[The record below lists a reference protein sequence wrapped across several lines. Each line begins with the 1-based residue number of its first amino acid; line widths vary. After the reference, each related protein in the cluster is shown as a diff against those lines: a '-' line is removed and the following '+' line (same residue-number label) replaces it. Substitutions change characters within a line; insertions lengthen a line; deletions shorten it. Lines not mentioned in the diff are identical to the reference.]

1 MSVLQGR
8 NNLKSAA
15 AKCSQCFLLP
25 HDYSRRTSSSAQR
38 WTGVNGQRV
47 TATDAADG
55 ESEVSEVVSEG
66 AGKREAATRL
76 LHGPAHSSELLT
88 AAK

>member
-1 MSVLQGR
+1 MGFLRRRDGII
-8 NNLKSAA
+8 LKSAA
-15 AKCSQCFLLP
+15 AKSSQPFLLP
-25 HDYSRRTSSSAQR
+25 HDCSRGTSSSAQR

-47 TATDAADG
+47 PATDAADG
-55 ESEVSEVVSEG
+55 ESEVSEG
-66 AGKREAATRL
+66 AGEREAATRL